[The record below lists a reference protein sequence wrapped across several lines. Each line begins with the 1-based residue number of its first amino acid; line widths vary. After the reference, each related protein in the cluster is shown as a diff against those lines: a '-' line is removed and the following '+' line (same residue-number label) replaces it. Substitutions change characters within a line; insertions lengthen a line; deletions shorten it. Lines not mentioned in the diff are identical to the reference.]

1 MFDYDGRLFSARGD
15 HQAQAPVAHYR
26 QDGDLVWGDFAG
38 GPVRRGTLAGRCAA
52 DGTLLFAYCMV
63 LDDGAVVSGR
73 CRSTPQLLDDGRI
86 RLSEE
91 WERYAPDAETGF
103 SYLDELPPAAG
114 RTATSPGSRAA
125 TSPGSRAAR
134 G

>member
-1 MFDYDGRLFSARGD
+1 MLDYDGRVFRAGGA

-26 QDGDLVWGDFAG
+26 QDGDLVWGDFEG

-52 DGTLLFAYCMV
+52 DGTLVFAYCMV

-86 RLSEE
+86 LLSEE

-103 SYLDELPPAAG
+103 SDLEELPPGAG
-114 RTATSPGSRAA
+114 RGSTSS
-125 TSPGSRAAR
+125 SPSSELR
-134 G
+134 